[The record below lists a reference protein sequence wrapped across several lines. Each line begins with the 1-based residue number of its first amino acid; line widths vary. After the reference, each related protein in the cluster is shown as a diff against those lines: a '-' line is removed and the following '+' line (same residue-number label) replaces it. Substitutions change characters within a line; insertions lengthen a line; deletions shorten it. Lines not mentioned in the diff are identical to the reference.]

1 TQSTCKTLK
10 KYYREW
16 YAPNKAVLVITGD
29 VDPASTLAKIKQYY
43 GPIPRRPVPSHP
55 AINLQPVPAN
65 SFTLDS
71 NLPYVLT
78 FISFRFPGTDSPD
91 YATAKVLSD
100 VLSSQRGDLYALVAD
115 GKALGTDFSL
125 LESYPKASVAFAA
138 AAVPAG
144 SDPAPITAEIKKILE
159 SYVA

>member
-91 YATAKVLSD
+91 YAAAKVLSD
-100 VLSSQRGDLYALVAD
+100 VLSSQRADLYGLVPA
-115 GKALGTDFSL
+115 GKALGTEFAL
-125 LESYPKASVAFAA
+125 LETYPKASAVFAVAAIQNEA
-138 AAVPAG
+138 YAG
-144 SDPAPITAEIKKILE
+144 ALNSEMKK
-159 SYVA
+159 